1 MPANIR
7 RSNTTDPNI
16 SSVSVPNVPS
26 GTSNPVSN
34 FWTQFLNW
42 GNPNPSAGAAGS
54 RTNPLQ
60 FSPITTV
67 GQQGA
72 SMNPYLLGA
81 GAAGSLISLFNR
93 PSPIDF
99 QSTGNFQTSDYQ
111 TNPDLLASINAL
123 GNPAR
128 QLGALGSQFGQ
139 DYRQMLDPRSGINQ
153 RWLGSLTGQMADMT
167 SNLNRQIDQDLA
179 ARGVGSGG
187 ISTLLSAANVN
198 RTGEQVRQGFGNI
211 LDRSFGAAQNFG
223 NLALGAFGQQGS
235 ILGTRA
241 GLYGDIDSRSL
252 QNQQFNVQGK
262 NQWQQYMD
270 MANYNAR
277 VQNQNSQQ
285 AWLNNLTNML
295 VGTGAAMGT

>member
-1 MPANIR
+1 MPTNIR
-7 RSNTTDPNI
+7 RSNT
-16 SSVSVPNVPS
+16 
-26 GTSNPVSN
+26 SN
-34 FWTQFLNW
+34 TQFLNW

-81 GAAGSLISLFNR
+81 GAVGSLISLFNR
-93 PSPIDF
+93 PSPINF
-99 QSTGNFQTSDYQ
+99 QSTGSFQTSDYQ

-123 GNPAR
+123 RSPA
-128 QLGALGSQFGQ
+128 QHLGALGKQFGQ
-139 DYRQMLDPRSGINQ
+139 DYRQMLDPRSGVNQ

-295 VGTGAAMGT
+295 VGTGAAMGTGS

>member
-139 DYRQMLDPRSGINQ
+139 DYRQMLDPRSGVNQ

>member
-235 ILGTRA
+235 ILGTKA

>member
-187 ISTLLSAANVN
+187 MSTLLSAANMN

>member
-1 MPANIR
+1 
-7 RSNTTDPNI
+7 
-16 SSVSVPNVPS
+16 
-26 GTSNPVSN
+26 
-34 FWTQFLNW
+34 
-42 GNPNPSAGAAGS
+42 
-54 RTNPLQ
+54 
-60 FSPITTV
+60 
-67 GQQGA
+67 
-72 SMNPYLLGA
+72 MNPYLLGA

-93 PSPIDF
+93 PSPINF
-99 QSTGNFQTSDYQ
+99 QSTGSFQTSDYQ

-123 GNPAR
+123 RSPA
-128 QLGALGSQFGQ
+128 QHLGALGKQFGQ
-139 DYRQMLDPRSGINQ
+139 DYRQMLDPRSGVNQ

-187 ISTLLSAANVN
+187 MSTLLSAANMN
-198 RTGEQVRQGFGNI
+198 RSGEQLRQGFGNI